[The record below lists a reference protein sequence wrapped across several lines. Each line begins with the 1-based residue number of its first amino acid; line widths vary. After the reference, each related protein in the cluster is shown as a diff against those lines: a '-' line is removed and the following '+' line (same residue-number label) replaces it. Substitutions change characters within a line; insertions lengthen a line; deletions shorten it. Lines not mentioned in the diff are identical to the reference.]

1 MNEATLT
8 AILGFI
14 VTIVTVIM
22 QNNKTNALLEE
33 RMKQTNILLEE
44 RDKNIKEQLVKLEN
58 KVEAHNNF
66 GLLLAQLE
74 TRVDLLEK
82 KVN

>member
-1 MNEATLT
+1 MSETIIT

-14 VTIVTVIM
+14 VTIMTVIM

-44 RDKNIKEQLVKLEN
+44 RDKAMKEQLQKLEA

-66 GLLLAQLE
+66 GLQLAHLE
-74 TRVDLLEK
+74 TRVDVLEK
-82 KVN
+82 RS

>member
-44 RDKNIKEQLVKLEN
+44 RDKSMKEQLEKLEH
-58 KVEAHNNF
+58 KVELHNNF
-66 GLLLAQLE
+66 GTHLAALDA
-74 TRVDLLEK
+74 RVGILEK
-82 KVN
+82 KQ

>member
-58 KVEAHNNF
+58 KVEGHNNF